1 MAGIKALRK
10 IEIGRE
16 TTAGTPA
23 APTTIWRGMG
33 TIEDSLEL
41 VFPEEDVGYL
51 SGIDRTYIPQV
62 EATLEMEE
70 VEATFEQLP
79 HILEAGVQTDSPSQ
93 NGTGSGYI
101 YTYTFPTT
109 AANTLKTYTIAGGDN
124 QQAEYFAYGFVE
136 SFTLSGASGEAVM
149 MSATWKGRQVATTT
163 FTTTATIPTVEV
175 MLFNKSN
182 LYIDTTGGTIG
193 GTVKSNTLLGFNLDV
208 DTGWQAVYAGDGQLY
223 FSFSKSTQ
231 PEVTLDVTFE
241 HDGTAVA
248 EIAAWRAE
256 TARKIRVKVTGS
268 GLTTVGGGTYT
279 TKQMWIDLAGKW
291 DSFEKIGEQDG
302 NDVVTGTFRAR
313 YDSTATLF
321 AAITVIN
328 ELSALP

>member
-1 MAGIKALRK
+1 MAGIRALRK
-10 IEIGRE
+10 IELGRE
-16 TTAGTPA
+16 TTAGTA
-23 APTTIWRGMG
+23 ATPTTIWRGQG

-51 SGIDRTYIPQV
+51 SGITRTYIPQV
-62 EATLEMEE
+62 EATLEMDE

-79 HILEAGVQTDSPSQ
+79 HILEAGVQTDTPAQ

-109 AANTLKTYTIAGGDN
+109 AAKTLKHYTIAGGDN

-136 SFTLSGASGEAVM
+136 SFSLSGSSGEAVM
-149 MSATWKGRQVATTT
+149 MGATWKGRQVATTT
-163 FTTTATIPTVEV
+163 FTTTASIPTVETL
-175 MLFNKSN
+175 LFNKSN
-182 LYIDTTGGTIG
+182 LYIDTAGGTMG
-193 GTVKSNTLLGFNLDV
+193 GTVKSNTLLGFTLDV

-223 FSFSKSTQ
+223 FSFDKSTM
-231 PEVTLDVTFE
+231 PEVTMDVTFE
-241 HDGTAVA
+241 HDATAVA

-256 TARKIRVKVTGS
+256 TVRQIRIKVTGA

-279 TKQMWIDLAGKW
+279 TKQIWIDLAGKW
-291 DSFEKIGEQDG
+291 ESFDPIDEQDG

-313 YDSTATLF
+313 YDATAAKF
-321 AAITVIN
+321 AEITVIN